1 MDLRRQTNCL
11 FRNLIFHVHS
21 ERRSYY
27 TALLCLFFPAGRA
40 TPRPGT
46 AVRCQAPDNRRS
58 YKALD
63 GLSLLKPE

>member
-27 TALLCLFFPAGRA
+27 TALLCLFFPAGQA
-40 TPRPGT
+40 TP
-46 AVRCQAPDNRRS
+46 APEPLFVARRRTIGVHIKLWMG
-58 YKALD
+58 YLY
-63 GLSLLKPE
+63 